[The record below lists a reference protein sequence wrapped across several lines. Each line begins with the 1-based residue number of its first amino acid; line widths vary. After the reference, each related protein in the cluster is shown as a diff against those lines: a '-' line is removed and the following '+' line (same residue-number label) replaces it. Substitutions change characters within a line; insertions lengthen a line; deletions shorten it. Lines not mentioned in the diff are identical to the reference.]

1 VELLCL
7 PVTIAIENIREAYTK
22 EEMTKDTIIRFLNN
36 RCTSAELDE
45 IIRWA
50 NTEAFS
56 EESTRLAFDDW
67 KSFREERNGED
78 DEKFSLLFDKIQQK
92 ITVETRK
99 NKNKESR
106 TPVFLTWLTRAAAI
120 LLFPVLAFLFYT
132 LSENAEIKMK
142 SAQLKNLPVDSLE
155 IIAPIGSRTV
165 VQLTDG
171 SEVHLNYGS
180 RLKYPQTFTGD
191 KREVLLTGEGYF
203 DVAHNPGKP
212 FIVKTN
218 KLNVKALGT
227 AFNVLAYPDDD
238 AVETTLVNGK
248 VVLESVE
255 KEGIVKT
262 IGSMTPGQHV
272 NYNVKTGTVLSS
284 KGNIEKFIAW
294 KEGKLILDETT
305 ILEAAEKLSRM
316 YNVSIEVDDAIK
328 DYTYTVTFEDEPLFQ
343 ILELM
348 TVATPVRYKAL
359 PRKKLQD
366 DTFSKQKIVFEKR
379 R

>member
-1 VELLCL
+1 V
-7 PVTIAIENIREAYTK
+7 NSREAYTK
-22 EEMTKDTIIRFLNN
+22 EEMTKETIIKFLNN
-36 RCTSAELDE
+36 RCTAAEVEE
-45 IIRWA
+45 IIRWVDK
-50 NTEAFS
+50 EGLS
-56 EESTRLAFDDW
+56 EEGIQLALDDW
-67 KSFREERNGED
+67 KSFREEENAGD

-92 ITVETRK
+92 ITVGGQR
-99 NKNKESR
+99 NKESR
-106 TPVFLTWLTRAAAI
+106 IPAFLTWLTRAAAI

-132 LSENAEIKMK
+132 LSENAEIKME
-142 SAQLKNLPVDSLE
+142 SAQLANLPVDSLE
-155 IIAPIGSRTV
+155 IIAPVGSRTV

-191 KREVLLTGEGYF
+191 SREVLLTGEGYF
-203 DVAHNPGKP
+203 DVAHNPEKP
-212 FIVKTN
+212 FIVKTG

-227 AFNVLAYPDDD
+227 AFNVLAYPEND
-238 AVETTLVNGK
+238 VVQTTLVNGK

-255 KEGIVKT
+255 KEKITKT

-272 NYNVKTGTVLSS
+272 NYNIKTGTVSS
-284 KGNIEKFIAW
+284 SEGNIEKYIAW
-294 KEGKLILDETT
+294 KEGKLIFDETT
-305 ILEAAEKLSRM
+305 IVEAAEQLGRM
-316 YNVSIEVDDAIK
+316 FNVSIEVDDNIK

-359 PRKKLQD
+359 PRKKLQN

>member
-1 VELLCL
+1 MS
-7 PVTIAIENIREAYTK
+7 REAYTK
-22 EEMTKDTIIRFLNN
+22 EEMTKDTIIKFLSN
-36 RCTSAELDE
+36 RCTNTELDE

-56 EESTRLAFDDW
+56 KEGTRMAFDDW
-67 KSFREERNGED
+67 KSYREEENVED

-92 ITVETRK
+92 INSESLKNRNIETRK
-99 NKNKESR
+99 
-106 TPVFLTWLTRAAAI
+106 PVFITWLTRAAAI
-120 LLFPVLAFLFYT
+120 LLLPALAFLFYT
-132 LSENAEIKMK
+132 LSENAEIKME
-142 SAQLKNLPVDSLE
+142 SAQLANLPVDSLE

-191 KREVLLTGEGYF
+191 SREVLLTGEGYF
-203 DVAHNPGKP
+203 DVAHNPEKP
-212 FIVKTN
+212 FIVKTG

-227 AFNVLAYPDDD
+227 AFNVLAYPECNE
-238 AVETTLVNGK
+238 VQTTLVNGK

-255 KEGIVKT
+255 TEGKVKT

-272 NYNVKTGTVLSS
+272 NYNVKTGAVLSS
-284 KGNIEKFIAW
+284 KGNIEKYIAW
-294 KEGKLILDETT
+294 KEGKLIFDETT

-316 YNVSIEVDDAIK
+316 FNVSIEVDDKIK

-366 DTFSKQKIVFEKR
+366 DTYSKQKIVFEKR